1 MSWIRKLVRYAQERF
16 QRARAR
22 VVRIFFPPY
31 RTLVVEES
39 LPKTLKRRTL
49 YVVQEDGVE
58 EQAAM
63 LCPCGC
69 RRVLQMNLLRD
80 ERPYWHLTRHEDDT
94 TSLQPSVWRKKDC
107 GSHFWFRRGRVE
119 WCRGAIEGGVYEA
132 RGPA

>member
-1 MSWIRKLVRYAQERF
+1 VSWIRKLVRHAQERF
-16 QRARAR
+16 QRTGAR

-39 LPKTLKRRTL
+39 LPKKLKRRTL
-49 YVVQEDGVE
+49 YVLQEDGFE

-94 TSLQPSVWRKKDC
+94 ASLQPSVWRKKDC

-119 WCRGAIEGGVYEA
+119 WCQGAIEGGVYEA
-132 RGPA
+132 R

>member
-1 MSWIRKLVRYAQERF
+1 VSWIRKLVRYAQERF